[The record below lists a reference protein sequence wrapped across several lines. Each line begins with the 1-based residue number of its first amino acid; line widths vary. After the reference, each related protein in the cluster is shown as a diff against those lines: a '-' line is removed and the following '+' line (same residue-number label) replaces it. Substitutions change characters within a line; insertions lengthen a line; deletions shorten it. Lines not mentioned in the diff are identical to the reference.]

1 MPWTYDQQSGQFY
14 TPQGLEAASGV
25 SGNFRNVNYSPA
37 QGLPFGG
44 PIPRGFY
51 RIGHA
56 YKHSKLGPLTMDLF
70 PIGHSALGRP
80 DFRIHGT
87 MGHHWASAGCI
98 ILGPE
103 IRQQIAMSPDRM
115 LTVR

>member
-1 MPWTYDQQSGQFY
+1 MPWTYDQQSGRFY
-14 TPQGLEAASGV
+14 TPSGVAATSGV
-25 SGNFRNVNYSPA
+25 SGDFLHVNYSPSQA
-37 QGLPFGG
+37 LPFAG

-51 RIGHA
+51 QIGHA
-56 YKHSKLGPLTMDLF
+56 YHHPVLGPVTMDLS
-70 PIGHSALGRP
+70 PIGHTALGRT

-87 MGHHWASAGCI
+87 KGHHWASAGCI

-103 IRQQIAMSPDRM
+103 TRQQIAMSGDRV